1 MSDAEHEDDEQEE
14 LVLCTRDKNK
24 SHDLVVIVLRS
35 YYPELNDELEEEEAA
50 QTAPEQSVHLLAKRG
65 KKFVVLG
72 AVGWWLY
79 VRRFG
84 GEETGY
90 IPSTHVAPIT
100 DGLSCEE

>member
-1 MSDAEHEDDEQEE
+1 MSDTEHDEQDE

-35 YYPELNDELEEEEAA
+35 YYPELADDPEEEEAA
-50 QTAPEQSVHLLAKRG
+50 QTAPEQSVQLLAKRG

-72 AVGWWLY
+72 PVGWWLY
-79 VRRFG
+79 VKRFDSD
-84 GEETGY
+84 ETGY

-100 DGLSCEE
+100 DDLSCEE